1 MTRHVQYWQM
11 TVVVF
16 SYFFFCLK
24 DKLVNSHL
32 YVNLHTGLENLYQL
46 TINKNSTLRID
57 MTKFDDKEIYVEY
70 KDFFVTDAADLYRL
84 HLGQPSG
91 NAGDC
96 VFLTS
101 LTITF

>member
-1 MTRHVQYWQM
+1 
-11 TVVVF
+11 
-16 SYFFFCLK
+16 
-24 DKLVNSHL
+24 
-32 YVNLHTGLENLYQL
+32 
-46 TINKNSTLRID
+46 

-101 LTITF
+101 LTITFNAGGNMSAKRSLLASWGQSVSHSPCFMVITC